1 MTNYDRYRQEKMND
15 PEFAKAYH
23 EEKRKLDLE
32 EELEELKQ
40 KVLNSEP
47 KEEIVK
53 NIENIMAYLQKG

>member
-1 MTNYDRYRQEKMND
+1 MTNYEELVQEYMKD
-15 PEFAKAYH
+15 PEFAKGYL

-32 EELEELKQ
+32 DKLEELKQ

-53 NIENIMAYLQKG
+53 IIETIKSHIEQA